1 MNTGTVRKL
10 GDGRVAVRFER
21 RFPHPVAKV
30 WRALTEVDQLREWFV
45 EILDYERS
53 RLAFEPGADL
63 AFFSRDGVSAGSGR
77 VVACEPPTLL
87 EYTWDTETLRFELA
101 EDGPAATVLVFTNI
115 VDDHGTAAA
124 VAPGWGTGLDRLGAR
139 LDGDHAL
146 R

>member
-10 GDGRVAVRFER
+10 DDGRFALRFER
-21 RFPHPVAKV
+21 RYPHPVAKV
-30 WRALTEVDQLREWFV
+30 WRALTEAGELREWFV

-53 RLAFEPGADL
+53 RLTFEPGADL
-63 AFFSRDGVSAGSGR
+63 AFVTSSGASAGSGR

-115 VDDHGTAAA
+115 VDDRDTAAA
-124 VAPGWGTGLDRLGAR
+124 VEPGWGTGLDRLGAR
-139 LDGDHAL
+139 LDGTHAL

>member
-10 GDGRVAVRFER
+10 DDGRYALRFER

-30 WRALTEVDQLREWFV
+30 WRALTEVDELRVWFV

-53 RLAFEPGADL
+53 RLTFEPGADL
-63 AFFSRDGVSAGSGR
+63 AFLTSSGESAGSGR

-87 EYTWDTETLRFELA
+87 EYTWGTETLRFELT
-101 EDGPAATVLVFTNI
+101 EDGAGTVLVFTNI
-115 VDDHGTAAA
+115 VDDHDTAAA
-124 VAPGWGTGLDRLGAR
+124 VEPGWGTGLDRLGAR
-139 LDGDHAL
+139 LDGTHAL